1 MTEQVTRSITVKA
14 TPEKTFAVL
23 SNFFDY
29 PKFIQDIQ
37 TVQPRTSGLTHWKID
52 GPLGKSLEFD
62 LEVTK
67 LDKNQRIAWST
78 KDFPG
83 DLTTSGQ
90 IVLAPLPN
98 HQTEVTVMVNYD
110 VEGLA
115 GLLTGNLEEKVDKL
129 LRNFKAY
136 LEGMPEAYE
145 I

>member
-1 MTEQVTRSITVKA
+1 
-14 TPEKTFAVL
+14 KTLA
-23 SNFFDY
+23 
-29 PKFIQDIQ
+29 
-37 TVQPRTSGLTHWKID
+37 
-52 GPLGKSLEFD
+52 FD

-98 HQTEVTVMVNYD
+98 HQTEVTVMVNYE

-115 GLLTGNLEEKVDKL
+115 GLLTGDVEEKVDRL